1 MMFKQL
7 LFSLL
12 LVLPLFASSLEQD
25 AQVRLLYF
33 NDSNKSHSL
42 QEVVNDADHLFKH
55 EFVTPSL
62 KFAPGSTVFVQVR
75 LENDTA
81 QRVEKVIKFLDIRLD
96 RVDVYSSEGMLLSVM
111 GDRVPFLNRTYAD
124 AQIAIDIMAKAKR
137 LSTLYLKFTNEDK
150 MDLTYS
156 IYEKSAYSEDLV
168 FRKEMHAF
176 FFGALLIML
185 IYNIVLYLF
194 IREKAFLVYIFYHIT
209 VMIVMLYYNGIISH
223 YYHPENYDVNGGNV
237 PAVLSY
243 LSIVLA
249 IEFLRYFLNVKEYT
263 PKFDR
268 WLLFFV
274 YLNTVL
280 LVLSPFDI
288 VSKHI
293 AIFNMM
299 FLSLFLLYV
308 SGYHSF
314 VLKRKIA
321 LFYLLGW
328 IVMLVAIIITGLL
341 SFGYVQRNDFTIY
354 IFQLGIIIEI
364 TLLSM
369 GLAYRYK
376 INQEALAESN
386 RLIQEQAKL
395 ASMGELLRHISH
407 QWRQPLSEI
416 NAVAMKIE
424 TEYRRETLD
433 AKKLDENIEAI
444 ETITEHMSKTIQ
456 DFNSY
461 FRSDKK
467 SITVMPEQVIQ
478 KSLNLVKS
486 SLKEHGIEISV
497 VIEPTHSVKVVEG
510 ELVQVV
516 LVLLNNAR
524 DAIVSK
530 KCEAKWI
537 KVWVREVDA
546 KVLISVEDSGGGIA
560 KENLSKVF
568 EPYFTTKFEAQGTGI
583 GLYMSKMIVEESLG
597 GNLSVSNSRDG
608 AKFIISL

>member
-1 MMFKQL
+1 
-7 LFSLL
+7 
-12 LVLPLFASSLEQD
+12 
-25 AQVRLLYF
+25 
-33 NDSNKSHSL
+33 
-42 QEVVNDADHLFKH
+42 
-55 EFVTPSL
+55 
-62 KFAPGSTVFVQVR
+62 
-75 LENDTA
+75 
-81 QRVEKVIKFLDIRLD
+81 
-96 RVDVYSSEGMLLSVM
+96 
-111 GDRVPFLNRTYAD
+111 
-124 AQIAIDIMAKAKR
+124 
-137 LSTLYLKFTNEDK
+137 
-150 MDLTYS
+150 
-156 IYEKSAYSEDLV
+156 
-168 FRKEMHAF
+168 
-176 FFGALLIML
+176 
-185 IYNIVLYLF
+185 
-194 IREKAFLVYIFYHIT
+194 
-209 VMIVMLYYNGIISH
+209 
-223 YYHPENYDVNGGNV
+223 
-237 PAVLSY
+237 
-243 LSIVLA
+243 
-249 IEFLRYFLNVKEYT
+249 
-263 PKFDR
+263 
-268 WLLFFV
+268 
-274 YLNTVL
+274 
-280 LVLSPFDI
+280 
-288 VSKHI
+288 
-293 AIFNMM
+293 MM

-486 SLKEHGIEISV
+486 SLKEHGIETSV